1 MHLNVTNRKFLTY
14 KEEEINETDQLIETE
29 SKKMT
34 VNDLEYEQ
42 ALTTIGELYLSFLL
56 FNFLF
61 IDFILKVLVNFN
73 GFY

>member
-1 MHLNVTNRKFLTY
+1 MHLNVTNRKFLNY

-42 ALTTIGELYLSFLL
+42 ALTTIGELYL
-56 FNFLF
+56 
-61 IDFILKVLVNFN
+61 
-73 GFY
+73 GFYYLTFYLSISL